1 MDRLLYVSTVGLSNI
16 ERAQAAHA
24 NNLANVSTNG
34 FRADLARVM
43 AEEVDGDVY
52 RARVYGVNAGAGVD
66 LSSGTQTETGRELDV
81 AVNGAGFFEVLDGNG
96 EAGYSRDGAF
106 QVDQFNQLVNSR
118 GQQVMG
124 RGGPIVLPPYE
135 SLLVGA
141 DGAITVRPQGQGPE
155 ALVVIDHLKL
165 VKPEAAD
172 VYKDG
177 TGLLRNREGVPFDMD
192 PSVQVNSG
200 FLETSNVNAINELTE
215 ILSLA
220 RQFELEVKMMKVA
233 ETNDEAASQLLRI
246 G

>member
-177 TGLLRNREGVPFDMD
+177 TGLLRNHEGVPFDMD